1 MLKLPPDF
9 KRFKLKKIQSL
20 KEIFSIFAIDFP
32 WATGFDK
39 VLVTKNGGFVITW
52 SKLFWRKSAG
62 KSFRFALTTFKLILF
77 SIAFFVKSNST
88 SAIQYETQTLI
99 TATIEDKIV
108 ATGKV
113 LPEDEVNVVPQIAG
127 IIQELYVEEGDE
139 ISTGDL
145 IAKIKVVPN
154 EQTLNSAEG
163 RVKSAQ
169 IVMNNSKIE
178 YERNKVLYEK
188 EIISE
193 QDFNSATLRY
203 NQDMQNLSNA
213 KSDLQIIKLGSSGGS
228 TITNTN
234 VRATVSGTILEI
246 PVEEGDQVIQANTF
260 NAGTII
266 ATIADLNKMIFEGQ
280 VDEGEVGK
288 LKVDMPLVVTLGA
301 IEGKEYEAKLRLIAP
316 KGTEVAG
323 AIQFKIEGEVY
334 LDDEY
339 VVRAG
344 YSANASI
351 VANKKED
358 VLAISEALL
367 QYDSKTKKPYV
378 EIETSS
384 QKFERKNVKL
394 GISDGV
400 NAELISGVS
409 KTDKIKVWN
418 RTEPDKRGEV
428 EGEDAGYDN

>member
-1 MLKLPPDF
+1 MKYLKYVGL
-9 KRFKLKKIQSL
+9 
-20 KEIFSIFAIDFP
+20 
-32 WATGFDK
+32 
-39 VLVTKNGGFVITW
+39 
-52 SKLFWRKSAG
+52 
-62 KSFRFALTTFKLILF
+62 FALGFGILF

-339 VVRAG
+339 IVRAG

-358 VLAISEALL
+358 ILAISEALL

-400 NAELISGVS
+400 NAEIISGVS

>member
-1 MLKLPPDF
+1 MKYLKYIGIAAL
-9 KRFKLKKIQSL
+9 LGGVL
-20 KEIFSIFAIDFP
+20 FA
-32 WATGFDK
+32 T
-39 VLVTKNGGFVITW
+39 
-52 SKLFWRKSAG
+52 
-62 KSFRFALTTFKLILF
+62 
-77 SIAFFVKSNST
+77 AFFIKSNST
-88 SAIQYETQTLI
+88 SSIVYDTQTLI

-127 IIQELYVEEGDE
+127 IIQEILVEEGDQV
-139 ISTGDL
+139 SAGDL
-145 IAKIKVVPN
+145 IARIKVVPN

-169 IVMNNSKIE
+169 IVLKNSKTE
-178 YERNKVLYEK
+178 FKRNKALFSK

-193 QDFNSATLRY
+193 QDFNSVTLRY

-246 PVEEGDQVIQANTF
+246 PIKEGDQVIQANTF
-260 NAGTII
+260 NAGTTI
-266 ATIADLNKMIFEGQ
+266 ATIADLDKMIFEGQ

-288 LKVDMPLVVTLGA
+288 LSVDMPLIITLGA
-301 IEGKEYEAKLRLIAP
+301 IEGKEYEAKLKLISP
-316 KGTEVAG
+316 KGTEVGG

-339 VVRAG
+339 VIRAG

-351 VANKKED
+351 VSERKVD
-358 VLAISEALL
+358 VIAISEALL

-378 EIETSS
+378 EIETSN
-384 QKFERKNVKL
+384 QKFKRQDVKL

-418 RTEPDKRGEV
+418 KTEPDKRGEV
-428 EGEDAGYDN
+428 EDNGWN

>member
-1 MLKLPPDF
+1 MKYLKH
-9 KRFKLKKIQSL
+9 I
-20 KEIFSIFAIDFP
+20 
-32 WATGFDK
+32 G
-39 VLVTKNGGFVITW
+39 IT
-52 SKLFWRKSAG
+52 L
-62 KSFRFALTTFKLILF
+62 LILGILF
-77 SIAFFVKSNST
+77 ASAFFIKSNSK
-88 SAIQYETQTLI
+88 SSIVYDTQTLI
-99 TATIEDKIV
+99 TTSIEEKIV

-113 LPEDEVNVVPQIAG
+113 LPEDEVNIVPQIAG
-127 IIQELYVEEGDE
+127 IIQEILVEEGDE
-139 ISTGDL
+139 IFAGDL
-145 IAKIKVVPN
+145 IARIKVVPN

-163 RVKSAQ
+163 RVKNAQ
-169 IVMNNSKIE
+169 IVMKNSEIE
-178 YERNKVLYEK
+178 FERNQALFKK

-193 QDFNSATLRY
+193 QEYNASELRY
-203 NQDMQNLSNA
+203 NQDMQNLSNS

-234 VRATVSGTILEI
+234 IRATVSGTILEI

-288 LKVDMPLVVTLGA
+288 LTVGMPLIVTLGA
-301 IEGKEYEAKLRLIAP
+301 IENKEYEAKLRLIAP

-351 VANKKED
+351 ITDKKSD
-358 VLAISEALL
+358 ITAISEALL
-367 QYDSKTKKPYV
+367 QYDSETKKPYV
-378 EIETSS
+378 EVETSS
-384 QKFERKNVKL
+384 QKFVRRDVKL

-400 NAELISGVS
+400 NAELLSGVKKS
-409 KTDKIKVWN
+409 DKIKVWN
-418 RTEPDKRGEV
+418 KTEPIKRGETDSPSD
-428 EGEDAGYDN
+428 ERSFD

>member
-1 MLKLPPDF
+1 MKYLKYVGL
-9 KRFKLKKIQSL
+9 
-20 KEIFSIFAIDFP
+20 
-32 WATGFDK
+32 
-39 VLVTKNGGFVITW
+39 
-52 SKLFWRKSAG
+52 
-62 KSFRFALTTFKLILF
+62 FALGFGILF

-188 EIISE
+188 EIISD

-400 NAELISGVS
+400 NAEIISGVS

-418 RTEPDKRGEV
+418 RTEPDKRGEA

>member
-1 MLKLPPDF
+1 MKYLKYIGIAALIGGV
-9 KRFKLKKIQSL
+9 L
-20 KEIFSIFAIDFP
+20 FA
-32 WATGFDK
+32 T
-39 VLVTKNGGFVITW
+39 
-52 SKLFWRKSAG
+52 
-62 KSFRFALTTFKLILF
+62 
-77 SIAFFVKSNST
+77 AFFIKSNST
-88 SAIQYETQTLI
+88 SSIVYDTQTLI

-113 LPEDEVNVVPQIAG
+113 LPEDEVNIVPQIAG
-127 IIQELYVEEGDE
+127 IIQEILVEEGDE
-139 ISTGDL
+139 LSAGDL
-145 IAKIKVVPN
+145 IARIKVVPN

-169 IVMNNSKIE
+169 IVLKNSKIE
-178 YERNKVLYEK
+178 FERNKALFSK

-193 QDFNSATLRY
+193 QDFNSVTLRY

-246 PVEEGDQVIQANTF
+246 PIKEGDQVIQANTF
-260 NAGTII
+260 NAGTTI
-266 ATIADLNKMIFEGQ
+266 ATIADLDKMIFEGQ

-288 LKVDMPLVVTLGA
+288 LSVDMPLIITLGA
-301 IEGKEYEAKLRLIAP
+301 IEGKEYEAKLKLISP
-316 KGTEVAG
+316 KGTEVGG

-339 VVRAG
+339 VIRAG

-351 VANKKED
+351 VSERKVD
-358 VLAISEALL
+358 VIAISEALL

-378 EIETSS
+378 EIETSN
-384 QKFERKNVKL
+384 QKFKRQDVKL

-418 RTEPDKRGEV
+418 KTEPDKRGEV
-428 EGEDAGYDN
+428 AIEIKI

>member
-1 MLKLPPDF
+1 MKYLKYVGL
-9 KRFKLKKIQSL
+9 
-20 KEIFSIFAIDFP
+20 
-32 WATGFDK
+32 
-39 VLVTKNGGFVITW
+39 
-52 SKLFWRKSAG
+52 
-62 KSFRFALTTFKLILF
+62 FALGFGILF

-334 LDDEY
+334 LDNEY

>member
-1 MLKLPPDF
+1 MKYLKYVGL
-9 KRFKLKKIQSL
+9 
-20 KEIFSIFAIDFP
+20 
-32 WATGFDK
+32 
-39 VLVTKNGGFVITW
+39 
-52 SKLFWRKSAG
+52 
-62 KSFRFALTTFKLILF
+62 FALGFGILF

-246 PVEEGDQVIQANTF
+246 PVEDGDQVIQANTF

-358 VLAISEALL
+358 ILAISEALL

>member
-1 MLKLPPDF
+1 MKYLKYVGL
-9 KRFKLKKIQSL
+9 
-20 KEIFSIFAIDFP
+20 
-32 WATGFDK
+32 
-39 VLVTKNGGFVITW
+39 
-52 SKLFWRKSAG
+52 
-62 KSFRFALTTFKLILF
+62 FALGFGILF

-139 ISTGDL
+139 VSSGDL

-169 IVMNNSKIE
+169 IVMNNSKVE
-178 YERNKVLYEK
+178 FERNKLLYEK

-288 LKVDMPLVVTLGA
+288 LSVNMPLIVTLGA
-301 IEGKEYEAKLRLIAP
+301 IEGKEYDAKLRLIAP

-351 VANKKED
+351 VAEKKVD

-367 QYDSKTKKPYV
+367 QYDNKTKKPYV

-384 QKFERKNVKL
+384 QKFERKDVKL

-400 NAELISGVS
+400 NAELLSGVS

-418 RTEPDKRGEV
+418 RTEPDKRGDV
-428 EGEDAGYDN
+428 DSEDTGYDN

>member
-1 MLKLPPDF
+1 MKYLKYVGL
-9 KRFKLKKIQSL
+9 
-20 KEIFSIFAIDFP
+20 
-32 WATGFDK
+32 
-39 VLVTKNGGFVITW
+39 
-52 SKLFWRKSAG
+52 
-62 KSFRFALTTFKLILF
+62 FALGFGILF

-394 GISDGV
+394 GISDGI

>member
-1 MLKLPPDF
+1 MKYLKY
-9 KRFKLKKIQSL
+9 IGITSL
-20 KEIFSIFAIDFP
+20 
-32 WATGFDK
+32 
-39 VLVTKNGGFVITW
+39 VLG
-52 SKLFWRKSAG
+52 
-62 KSFRFALTTFKLILF
+62 ILYA
-77 SIAFFVKSNST
+77 SAFFIKSNSK
-88 SAIQYETQTLI
+88 SSIVYDTQTLI

-127 IIQELYVEEGDE
+127 IIQKILVEEGDE
-139 ISTGDL
+139 ISAGDL
-145 IAKIKVVPN
+145 IARIKVVPN

-163 RVKSAQ
+163 RVKSAI
-169 IVMNNSKIE
+169 IVLSNSKIE
-178 YERNKVLYEK
+178 FERNKALFAK

-193 QDFNSATLRY
+193 QDFSSVTLRY

-246 PVEEGDQVIQANTF
+246 PVKEGDQVIQANTF
-260 NAGTII
+260 NAGTTI

-288 LKVDMPLVVTLGA
+288 LRVGMPLIITLGA
-301 IEGKEYEAKLRLIAP
+301 IEGKEYNAKLRLIAP

-339 VVRAG
+339 VIRAG

-351 VANKKED
+351 VTQRKVD
-358 VLAISEALL
+358 ITAISESLL
-367 QYDSKTKKPYV
+367 QYDSKTKNPYV
-378 EIETSS
+378 EIETSD
-384 QKFERKNVKL
+384 QKFIRKDVKL
-394 GISDGV
+394 GISDGI
-400 NAELISGVS
+400 NAELIEGVS

-418 RTEPDKRGEV
+418 KTEPDKRGEV
-428 EGEDAGYDN
+428 EEEEED

>member
-1 MLKLPPDF
+1 MKYLKYVGL
-9 KRFKLKKIQSL
+9 
-20 KEIFSIFAIDFP
+20 
-32 WATGFDK
+32 
-39 VLVTKNGGFVITW
+39 
-52 SKLFWRKSAG
+52 
-62 KSFRFALTTFKLILF
+62 FALGFGILF

-113 LPEDEVNVVPQIAG
+113 LPEDEVNDVPQIAG

-139 ISTGDL
+139 VSTGDL

-178 YERNKVLYEK
+178 FERNKLLYEK

-288 LKVDMPLVVTLGA
+288 LSVNMPLIVTLGA
-301 IEGKEYEAKLRLIAP
+301 IEGKEYDAKLRLIAP

-351 VANKKED
+351 VAEKKVD

-367 QYDSKTKKPYV
+367 QYDNKTKKPYV

-384 QKFERKNVKL
+384 QKFERKDVKL

-400 NAELISGVS
+400 NAELLSGVS

-418 RTEPDKRGEV
+418 RTEPDKRGDV
-428 EGEDAGYDN
+428 DSEDAGYDN

>member
-1 MLKLPPDF
+1 MKYLKYIGIAAL
-9 KRFKLKKIQSL
+9 LGGVL
-20 KEIFSIFAIDFP
+20 FA
-32 WATGFDK
+32 T
-39 VLVTKNGGFVITW
+39 
-52 SKLFWRKSAG
+52 
-62 KSFRFALTTFKLILF
+62 
-77 SIAFFVKSNST
+77 AFFIKSNST
-88 SAIQYETQTLI
+88 SSIVYDTQTLI

-127 IIQELYVEEGDE
+127 IIQEILVEEGDQV
-139 ISTGDL
+139 SAGDL
-145 IAKIKVVPN
+145 IARIKVVPN

-169 IVMNNSKIE
+169 IVLKNSKTE
-178 YERNKVLYEK
+178 FERNKALFSK

-193 QDFNSATLRY
+193 QDFNSVTLRY

-246 PVEEGDQVIQANTF
+246 PVKEGDQVIQANTF
-260 NAGTII
+260 NAGTTI
-266 ATIADLNKMIFEGQ
+266 ATIADLDKMIFEGQ

-288 LKVDMPLVVTLGA
+288 LSVDMPLIITLGA
-301 IEGKEYEAKLRLIAP
+301 IEGKEYEAKLKLISP
-316 KGTEVAG
+316 KGTEVGG

-339 VVRAG
+339 VIRAG

-351 VANKKED
+351 VSERKVD
-358 VLAISEALL
+358 VIAISEALL

-378 EIETSS
+378 EIETSN
-384 QKFERKNVKL
+384 QKFKRQDVKL

-418 RTEPDKRGEV
+418 KTEPDKRGEV
-428 EGEDAGYDN
+428 EDNGWN

>member
-1 MLKLPPDF
+1 MKYLKYVGL
-9 KRFKLKKIQSL
+9 
-20 KEIFSIFAIDFP
+20 
-32 WATGFDK
+32 
-39 VLVTKNGGFVITW
+39 
-52 SKLFWRKSAG
+52 
-62 KSFRFALTTFKLILF
+62 FALGFGILF

-163 RVKSAQ
+163 RVKSTQ

-246 PVEEGDQVIQANTF
+246 PIEEGDQVIQANTF

-428 EGEDAGYDN
+428 ESEDAGYDN

>member
-1 MLKLPPDF
+1 MKYLKYVGL
-9 KRFKLKKIQSL
+9 
-20 KEIFSIFAIDFP
+20 
-32 WATGFDK
+32 
-39 VLVTKNGGFVITW
+39 
-52 SKLFWRKSAG
+52 
-62 KSFRFALTTFKLILF
+62 FALGFGILF

-139 ISTGDL
+139 VSTGDL

-178 YERNKVLYEK
+178 FERNKLLYEK

-288 LKVDMPLVVTLGA
+288 LSVNMPLIVTLGA
-301 IEGKEYEAKLRLIAP
+301 IEGKEYDAKLRLISP

-351 VANKKED
+351 VAEKKVD

-367 QYDSKTKKPYV
+367 QYDNKTKKPYV

-384 QKFERKNVKL
+384 QKFERKDVKL

-400 NAELISGVS
+400 NAELLSGVS

-418 RTEPDKRGEV
+418 RTEPDKRGDV
-428 EGEDAGYDN
+428 DSEDSGYDN

>member
-1 MLKLPPDF
+1 MRYLKYVGL
-9 KRFKLKKIQSL
+9 
-20 KEIFSIFAIDFP
+20 
-32 WATGFDK
+32 
-39 VLVTKNGGFVITW
+39 
-52 SKLFWRKSAG
+52 
-62 KSFRFALTTFKLILF
+62 FALGFGILF

-139 ISTGDL
+139 VSTGDL

-178 YERNKVLYEK
+178 FERNKLLYEK

-288 LKVDMPLVVTLGA
+288 LSVNMPLIVTLGA
-301 IEGKEYEAKLRLIAP
+301 IEGKEYDAKLRLIAP

-351 VANKKED
+351 VAEKKVD

-367 QYDSKTKKPYV
+367 QYDNKTKKPYV

-384 QKFERKNVKL
+384 QKFERKDVKL

-400 NAELISGVS
+400 NAELLSGVS

-418 RTEPDKRGEV
+418 RTEPEKRGDV
-428 EGEDAGYDN
+428 DSEDAGYDN

>member
-1 MLKLPPDF
+1 MKYLKYIGIAALIGGV
-9 KRFKLKKIQSL
+9 L
-20 KEIFSIFAIDFP
+20 FA
-32 WATGFDK
+32 T
-39 VLVTKNGGFVITW
+39 
-52 SKLFWRKSAG
+52 
-62 KSFRFALTTFKLILF
+62 
-77 SIAFFVKSNST
+77 AFFIKSNST
-88 SAIQYETQTLI
+88 SSIVYDTQTLI

-113 LPEDEVNVVPQIAG
+113 LPEDEVNIVPQIAG
-127 IIQELYVEEGDE
+127 IIQEILVEEGDE
-139 ISTGDL
+139 LSAGDL
-145 IAKIKVVPN
+145 IARIKVVPN

-169 IVMNNSKIE
+169 IVLKNSKIE
-178 YERNKVLYEK
+178 FERNKALFSK

-193 QDFNSATLRY
+193 QDFNSVTLRY

-246 PVEEGDQVIQANTF
+246 PVKEGDQVIQANTF
-260 NAGTII
+260 NAGTTI
-266 ATIADLNKMIFEGQ
+266 ATIADLDKMIFEGQ

-288 LKVDMPLVVTLGA
+288 LSVDMPLIITLGA
-301 IEGKEYEAKLRLIAP
+301 IEGKEYEAKLKLISP
-316 KGTEVAG
+316 KGTEVGG

-339 VVRAG
+339 VIRAG

-351 VANKKED
+351 VSERKVN
-358 VLAISEALL
+358 VIAISEALL

-378 EIETSS
+378 EIETSN
-384 QKFERKNVKL
+384 QKFKRQDVKL

-418 RTEPDKRGEV
+418 KTEPDKRGE
-428 EGEDAGYDN
+428 EEDNGWN

>member
-1 MLKLPPDF
+1 MKYLKYIGIAALIGGV
-9 KRFKLKKIQSL
+9 L
-20 KEIFSIFAIDFP
+20 FA
-32 WATGFDK
+32 T
-39 VLVTKNGGFVITW
+39 
-52 SKLFWRKSAG
+52 
-62 KSFRFALTTFKLILF
+62 
-77 SIAFFVKSNST
+77 AFFIKSNST
-88 SAIQYETQTLI
+88 SSIVYDTQTLI

-127 IIQELYVEEGDE
+127 IIQEILVEEGDE
-139 ISTGDL
+139 VSAGDL
-145 IAKIKVVPN
+145 IARIKVVPN

-169 IVMNNSKIE
+169 IVLKNSEIE
-178 YERNKVLYEK
+178 FGRNKALFSK

-193 QDFNSATLRY
+193 QDFNSVTLRY

-246 PVEEGDQVIQANTF
+246 PVKEGDQVIQANTF
-260 NAGTII
+260 NAGTTI
-266 ATIADLNKMIFEGQ
+266 ATIADLDKMIFEGQ

-288 LKVDMPLVVTLGA
+288 LSVDMPLVITLGA
-301 IEGKEYEAKLRLIAP
+301 IEGKEYKAKLRLIAP
-316 KGTEVAG
+316 KGTEVGG

-339 VVRAG
+339 VIRAG

-351 VANKKED
+351 VSERKVN
-358 VLAISEALL
+358 VTAISEALL

-378 EIETSS
+378 EIEISN
-384 QKFERKNVKL
+384 QKFKRQDVKL

-418 RTEPDKRGEV
+418 KTEPDKRGE
-428 EGEDAGYDN
+428 EEDNGWN

>member
-1 MLKLPPDF
+1 MKYLKHIGIAL
-9 KRFKLKKIQSL
+9 LI
-20 KEIFSIFAIDFP
+20 
-32 WATGFDK
+32 
-39 VLVTKNGGFVITW
+39 
-52 SKLFWRKSAG
+52 AG
-62 KSFRFALTTFKLILF
+62 ILF
-77 SIAFFVKSNST
+77 ASAFFIKSNSK
-88 SAIQYETQTLI
+88 SSIVYDTQTLI
-99 TATIEDKIV
+99 TTTIEEKIV

-113 LPEDEVNVVPQIAG
+113 LPEDEVNIVPQIAG
-127 IIQELYVEEGDE
+127 IIQEIYVEEGDE
-139 ISTGDL
+139 IFAGDL
-145 IAKIKVVPN
+145 IARIKVVPN

-163 RVKSAQ
+163 RVKNAQ
-169 IVMNNSKIE
+169 IVMKNSKIE
-178 YERNKVLYEK
+178 FERNKALYKK

-193 QDFNSATLRY
+193 QEYNSSELRY

-213 KSDLQIIKLGSSGGS
+213 KSDLQIIKLGSSGKS
-228 TITNTN
+228 SITNTN
-234 VRATVSGTILEI
+234 IRATVSGTILEI

-260 NAGTII
+260 NAGTTI

-288 LKVDMPLVVTLGA
+288 LNVGMPLVVTLGA
-301 IEGKEYEAKLRLIAP
+301 IENKEYEAKLRLISP

-351 VANKKED
+351 VTDKKSD
-358 VLAISEALL
+358 ITAISEALL

-378 EIETSS
+378 EVETSS
-384 QKFERKNVKL
+384 QKFVRRDVEL

-400 NAELISGVS
+400 NAELLSGVKKS
-409 KTDKIKVWN
+409 DKIKVWN
-418 RTEPDKRGEV
+418 KTEPVKRGETDTPSD
-428 EGEDAGYDN
+428 ERSFD

>member
-1 MLKLPPDF
+1 MKYLKYVGL
-9 KRFKLKKIQSL
+9 
-20 KEIFSIFAIDFP
+20 
-32 WATGFDK
+32 
-39 VLVTKNGGFVITW
+39 
-52 SKLFWRKSAG
+52 
-62 KSFRFALTTFKLILF
+62 FALGFGILF

-113 LPEDEVNVVPQIAG
+113 LPEDEVNVLPQIAG

-358 VLAISEALL
+358 ILAISEALL

-428 EGEDAGYDN
+428 ESEDAGYDN

>member
-1 MLKLPPDF
+1 MKYLKYVGL
-9 KRFKLKKIQSL
+9 
-20 KEIFSIFAIDFP
+20 
-32 WATGFDK
+32 
-39 VLVTKNGGFVITW
+39 
-52 SKLFWRKSAG
+52 
-62 KSFRFALTTFKLILF
+62 FALGFGILF

-139 ISTGDL
+139 VSTGDL

-178 YERNKVLYEK
+178 FERNKLLYEK

-288 LKVDMPLVVTLGA
+288 LSVNMPLIVTLGA
-301 IEGKEYEAKLRLIAP
+301 IEGKEYDAKLRLIAP

-334 LDDEY
+334 LDNEY

-351 VANKKED
+351 VAEKKVD

-367 QYDSKTKKPYV
+367 QYDNKTKKPYV

-384 QKFERKNVKL
+384 QKFERKDVKL

-400 NAELISGVS
+400 NAELLSGVS

-418 RTEPDKRGEV
+418 RTEPDKRGDV
-428 EGEDAGYDN
+428 DSEDAGYDN

>member
-1 MLKLPPDF
+1 MKFLKYIGIAL
-9 KRFKLKKIQSL
+9 LI
-20 KEIFSIFAIDFP
+20 
-32 WATGFDK
+32 
-39 VLVTKNGGFVITW
+39 GG
-52 SKLFWRKSAG
+52 
-62 KSFRFALTTFKLILF
+62 ILF
-77 SIAFFVKSNST
+77 ASAFFIKSNSKSSIVYDT
-88 SAIQYETQTLI
+88 ETLI
-99 TATIEDKIV
+99 TTTIEEKIV

-127 IIQELYVEEGDE
+127 IIQKILVEEGDE
-139 ISTGDL
+139 ILAGDL
-145 IAKIKVVPN
+145 IAVIKVVPN
-154 EQTLNSAEG
+154 EQTLNSAQG

-169 IVMNNSKIE
+169 IVLKNSKIE
-178 YERNKVLYEK
+178 FERNKALFSK

-193 QDFNSATLRY
+193 QDFNSVSLRY

-228 TITNTN
+228 SITNTN

-246 PVEEGDQVIQANTF
+246 PVKEGDQVIQANTF
-260 NAGTII
+260 NAGSTV

-288 LKVDMPLVVTLGA
+288 LTIDMPLLITLGA
-301 IEGKEYEAKLRLIAP
+301 IEGKEYDAKLRLIAP

-351 VANKKED
+351 VTDKKED
-358 VLAISEALL
+358 ILAISESLL

-378 EIETSS
+378 EIETSN
-384 QKFERKNVKL
+384 QKFVRKNVKL

-400 NAELISGVS
+400 NAELISGVKKS
-409 KTDKIKVWN
+409 DKIKVWN
-418 RTEPDKRGEV
+418 KTEPIKRGEA
-428 EGEDAGYDN
+428 ESLDDETTSFD